1 VVLHRPDG
9 SAVDQRLVNG
19 EVQPVIRALHARPV
33 ERALAALGRNTA
45 ATRTAGGRPVRALLE
60 EEQFDALVGGRL
72 ERLLPPGSGP
82 PAPPDLFSP
91 ALEHRGFLL
100 DAPALEHRSGQLQEL
115 RRLGMSLR
123 VRPADDR
130 RLGFLGE
137 QVVELGARLLR
148 GEDHDLG
155 MMKPPDEP
163 IQLVRHLTQVL
174 LYELLDVPLVARLR
188 PAALIVLP
196 GLILGVI
203 RDLLESAGMQ
213 TVELA
218 ALASDE
224 DNQCALSPAD
234 EGDERRE
241 IELPPH
247 LGVVRNRL
255 GQRKGPPDVVEAGAE
270 NRQSVSAVAREFA
283 LVVLADA
290 IEISLEADALV
301 VSELPAVCSV
311 SPARLV
317 EKRVEAGRGVGR
329 RRRQT
334 RIKIEIEAHGAA
346 LLRLESGEI
355 AEFLPGDRSCQ
366 RLSRVLSERRATYTI
381 GTTGRRMSF
390 TTSEEPETGG
400 EVVSTNEV
408 REIIV
413 IGGGPAAY
421 TAALYSARANLN
433 PLVIEG
439 FAWGGQLMITS
450 DVENYPGYADGVLG
464 PEMMQDL
471 RRQAERFGTE
481 FLTDDVTKV
490 DFSER
495 PFRVWVGDDEY
506 RSEAIVVTTG
516 ANARQLGLESEKRL
530 QGRGVSYCAVCDAAF
545 FKQKEIVVVGG
556 GDSAMEEATFLAKFA
571 SKVTVVHRRE
581 NFRASPIMVD
591 RARSNDKIDFLLDSV
606 VEEVLGEETVTGV
619 VVRNLKTNERTEL
632 SADGFFVAIGHDPN
646 TELFRGQLDMDEAG
660 YIETKGKTTE
670 TNVEGVFA
678 AGDVQDH
685 VYRQAVT
692 AAGSGCMAALDA
704 ERFLAAQEGRPEEAL
719 AAPRS

>member
-1 VVLHRPDG
+1 MP
-9 SAVDQRLVNG
+9 
-19 EVQPVIRALHARPV
+19 
-33 ERALAALGRNTA
+33 
-45 ATRTAGGRPVRALLE
+45 
-60 EEQFDALVGGRL
+60 
-72 ERLLPPGSGP
+72 
-82 PAPPDLFSP
+82 
-91 ALEHRGFLL
+91 
-100 DAPALEHRSGQLQEL
+100 
-115 RRLGMSLR
+115 
-123 VRPADDR
+123 
-130 RLGFLGE
+130 
-137 QVVELGARLLR
+137 
-148 GEDHDLG
+148 
-155 MMKPPDEP
+155 
-163 IQLVRHLTQVL
+163 
-174 LYELLDVPLVARLR
+174 
-188 PAALIVLP
+188 
-196 GLILGVI
+196 
-203 RDLLESAGMQ
+203 
-213 TVELA
+213 
-218 ALASDE
+218 
-224 DNQCALSPAD
+224 
-234 EGDERRE
+234 
-241 IELPPH
+241 
-247 LGVVRNRL
+247 
-255 GQRKGPPDVVEAGAE
+255 
-270 NRQSVSAVAREFA
+270 
-283 LVVLADA
+283 
-290 IEISLEADALV
+290 
-301 VSELPAVCSV
+301 
-311 SPARLV
+311 
-317 EKRVEAGRGVGR
+317 
-329 RRRQT
+329 
-334 RIKIEIEAHGAA
+334 
-346 LLRLESGEI
+346 
-355 AEFLPGDRSCQ
+355 
-366 RLSRVLSERRATYTI
+366 
-381 GTTGRRMSF
+381 F

-506 RSEAIVVTTG
+506 RAEAVVISTG

-545 FKQKEIVVVGG
+545 FKEKEVVVVGG

-571 SKVTVVHRRE
+571 SKVTVIHRRE
-581 NFRASPIMVD
+581 SFRASPIMVD
-591 RARSNDKIDFLLDSV
+591 RARSNDKIEFLLDSV

-632 SADGFFVAIGHDPN
+632 PADGFFVAIGHDPN
-646 TELFRGQLDMDEAG
+646 TALFRDQLDMDEAG
-660 YIETKGKTTE
+660 YIETKGKTSE